1 MSYERK
7 KDRQGLLRSSL
18 AIVAVSLLLFLP
30 SRDAQA
36 EELGVSV
43 EVLPGYTRL
52 IFEGREPIGADAEIL
67 NSVLLLDFDRPVEFD
82 LNIIRQE
89 ARRDVSRVRQ
99 DADGKMLRFALNRGL
114 RLQKTSNGNR
124 LAIDLVSSRLATMP
138 EAIGPQDNSLFA
150 AEQARL
156 DTLAETDLADG
167 PIEIRPLPISISR
180 MDDFSRVVFEW
191 PERIDYNA
199 ELKNSTVNIV
209 FDQAADPSLTELR
222 TDPPKFIKSAE
233 KSVVGNTLQV
243 DLRVETGAGVR
254 HFREGPTIVVDVLK
268 PAPHQF
274 SDDAEPNIVA
284 GFDNDWAIT
293 ELEATEDTAG
303 EGEQTSDLMA
313 GTGDLESTVNAAIE
327 AASVEPD
334 PTVPT
339 DANPGTGD
347 QGPAQTNPLV
357 RVLKPSD
364 IEESQIVD
372 GVLKAAAVEL
382 GDTLK
387 LVFNWGESVPSA
399 VFRRG
404 PNLWLVFDHNEVD
417 LDLSALNR
425 AHRAYVSDVQVES
438 QGSARIARLTLPGN
452 NLTTASERDGV
463 WIITLGPAVEQATVP
478 FDFKRAQD
486 RQGQPM
492 VLVPFETA
500 NAVHW
505 ITDPLIGDDLAVV
518 TGLGPIR
525 GIISTLSL
533 VEFNVLSSAHGLVV
547 QALSDDVVVDLGD
560 GLVQIGRNDGLTL
573 SQVRDLGK
581 LVEQTPL
588 GALTEPAFMDFDNWR
603 NGEMSDVYDIERE
616 LQFELVKSDLKNDED
631 QSKNIRLGLAKFY
644 VSHELAP
651 EALGALRV
659 LAQRDET
666 AEFNPV
672 FRALRGV
679 ANYMQRRYTESYN
692 DFALGALAAD
702 PHAALWRASALT
714 ELSRFQEAHRFFEEG
729 AVVLPRYTPE
739 WQAHFRVQAAKAA
752 LGILDV
758 ERVKQNLDALPVS
771 ALPDQTL
778 AESELVRG
786 RWLEEIERMG
796 EALQHYQRVLQFGT
810 PSQQAQA
817 QLGKISLLHSV
828 GQISDEEAINR
839 LDTLRFQWRGD
850 DLELAVLHRLGQLYV
865 EDGNYRQGLNIMQEV
880 VANYSDSPVAGDIAI
895 SMEKIFK
902 GLFLDETIEDIP
914 PVQALALYYDYKH
927 LTPIGR
933 EGDEMIR
940 KLVDRLVAVDLL
952 EQAAELL
959 EHQTNERLKGV
970 ARAQVATRL
979 AMVYLTDRKAEAAL
993 QTIRKTRQTRLPTPL
1008 TYARR
1013 LLEARALAEL
1023 GRFDH
1028 ALEVVA
1034 EFDTPE
1040 IEQLR
1045 ADIAWDSQDWANAAS
1060 ILELNLGERWQD
1072 ESNML
1077 TPEERNSILRAAL
1090 AYSFAEDPI
1099 SLERIRRAYGPLMAQ
1114 TPDASSFEV
1123 ITQKVELRG
1132 VGFRELAN
1140 EIATVDTLESFMSSF
1155 QERLDLAGETAIN

>member
-1 MSYERK
+1 MSHEPK
-7 KDRQGLLRSSL
+7 KDRQGLLRCFFT
-18 AIVAVSLLLFLP
+18 AVVASILFL
-30 SRDAQA
+30 SHTNFAHA
-36 EELGVSV
+36 EELQVSV
-43 EVLPGYTRL
+43 EVYPGYSRL
-52 IFEGREPIGADAEIL
+52 IFESESPIEADAEIL
-67 NSVLLLDFDRPVEFD
+67 NSVLLLNFERPVEFD

-89 ARRDVSRVRQ
+89 AGRDVSRVRQ

-114 RLQKTSNGNR
+114 RLQKTSNNNR
-124 LAIDLVSSRLATMP
+124 VAIDLLGPTLARLP
-138 EAIGPQDNSLFA
+138 EGIGPKDNAERAADQVRLETLA
-150 AEQARL
+150 ANDAEQ
-156 DTLAETDLADG
+156 D

-180 MDDFSRVVFEW
+180 MDEFSRVVFEW
-191 PERIDYNA
+191 PERVGYNA
-199 ELKNSTVNIV
+199 ELKNGTVNIL
-209 FDQAADPSLTELR
+209 FDRAADPSLTEIR
-222 TDPPKFIKSAE
+222 TDPPKFIRGAE
-233 KSVVGNTLQV
+233 KSVAGNTLQV

-254 HFREGPTIVVDVLK
+254 HFREGPTIVVDILK

-274 SDDAEPNIVA
+274 SDDAAPNIVA
-284 GFDNDWAIT
+284 GFDNDWAVT
-293 ELEATEDTAG
+293 ELEPAG
-303 EGEQTSDLMA
+303 DQESQDEPASD
-313 GTGDLESTVNAAIE
+313 GINGVGDLDPAIKAAIE
-327 AASVEPD
+327 AEDANRDPD
-334 PTVPT
+334 VPT
-339 DANPGTGD
+339 DANPGAGMPETR
-347 QGPAQTNPLV
+347 QTSPLA
-357 RVLKPSD
+357 RVLEAAD
-364 IEESQIVD
+364 IDQSRIVD
-372 GVLKAAAVEL
+372 GVLEAAVVEL

-387 LVFNWGESVPSA
+387 LIFNWGESVPAA

-404 PNLWLVFDHNEVD
+404 PNLWLVFDHNDVS

-425 AHRAYVSDVQVES
+425 AHRAYVADVQTES
-438 QGSARIARLTLPGN
+438 QGTARIARLTLPGT
-452 NLTTASERDGV
+452 NLTTASERDGA
-463 WIITLGPAVEQATVP
+463 WIVTLGPAVEQATVP

-486 RQGQPM
+486 RRGQPM
-492 VLVPFETA
+492 VLVPFENA
-500 NAVHW
+500 NTVHW
-505 ITDPLIGDDLAVV
+505 ISDPMIGDDLAVV
-518 TGLGPIR
+518 TGLGPVR
-525 GIISTLSL
+525 GIISPLSL

-547 QALSDDVVVDLGD
+547 QALSDDVVVDLAD

-581 LVEQTPL
+581 LVERTPL

-603 NGEMSDVYDIERE
+603 NGDMSDVYDIERE
-616 LQFELVKSDLKNDED
+616 LRLELVKSELKSDED
-631 QSKNIRLGLAKFY
+631 QAKNIRLGLAKFY

-659 LAQRDET
+659 LAQKDET

-679 ANYMQRRYTESYN
+679 ANYMQRRYAESY
-692 DFALGALAAD
+692 DDLALGALAAD
-702 PHAALWRASALT
+702 PHASLWRASALT

-758 ERVKQNLDALPVS
+758 KRVKQNLDAMPVS
-771 ALPDQTL
+771 NLPPETL

-786 RWLEEIERMG
+786 RWLEEIERTG

-817 QLGKISLLHSV
+817 QLGKISLLHRVS
-828 GQISDEEAINR
+828 QINDEEAINR

-850 DLELAVLHRLGQLYV
+850 DLELAVLHRLGELYV
-865 EDGNYRQGLNIMQEV
+865 EGGNYRQGLNIMQEV
-880 VANYSDSPVAGDIAI
+880 VANYSDSRVAGDIAI

-902 GLFLDETIEDIP
+902 GLFLDQTIEDIP
-914 PVQALALYYDYKH
+914 PVQSLALYYDYKH

-959 EHQTNERLKGV
+959 EHQVDERLKGV

-979 AMVYLTDRKAEAAL
+979 AMVYLTDRKSEAAL
-993 QTIRKTRQTRLPTPL
+993 QTIRKTRQTRLPGSL

-1040 IEQLR
+1040 VEQLR

-1060 ILELNLGERWQD
+1060 ILELSLGERWQD
-1072 ESNML
+1072 EANTL

-1090 AYSFAEDPI
+1090 AYSFAEDAI

-1114 TPDASSFEV
+1114 TPDASSFDV

-1132 VGFRELAN
+1132 VAFRELAN
-1140 EIATVDTLESFMSSF
+1140 EIATIDTLESFMDGF

>member
-1 MSYERK
+1 MSDGWK
-7 KDRQGLLRSSL
+7 KQRQKLLRCYLSV
-18 AIVAVSLLLFLP
+18 VAVSLLLLLP
-30 SRDAQA
+30 SRQSHA
-36 EELGVSV
+36 EELQVSV
-43 EVLPGYTRL
+43 DVFPGYTRL
-52 IFEGREPIGADAEIL
+52 IFDSQEPLSADAEIL
-67 NSVLLLDFDRPVEFD
+67 NSVLLLNFERSVEFD
-82 LNIIRQE
+82 LNVIRQE
-89 ARRDVSRVRQ
+89 AGRDVSRVRQ
-99 DADGKMLRFALNRGL
+99 DADGKMLRLALNRGL

-124 LAIDLVSSRLATMP
+124 LAIDLVGPNLAVMPEGVGPKDVSPFDAEQERLATLS
-138 EAIGPQDNSLFA
+138 EAES
-150 AEQARL
+150 
-156 DTLAETDLADG
+156 ADG
-167 PIEIRPLPISISR
+167 PVEIRPLPISISR
-180 MDDFSRVVFEW
+180 MDEFSRVVFEW

-199 ELKNSTVNIV
+199 ELQNGTVNIL

-222 TDPPKFIKSAE
+222 TDPPQFIRGAE

-254 HFREGPTIVVDVLK
+254 HFREGPTIVVDILK

-274 SDDAEPNIVA
+274 SDDAQPNIVA
-284 GFDNDWAIT
+284 GFDNDWAVT
-293 ELEATEDTAG
+293 ELEPTETAG
-303 EGEQTSDLMA
+303 SGSDPINDA
-313 GTGDLESTVNAAIE
+313 GDLDPAVAAAIE
-327 AASVEPD
+327 AETLEPD
-334 PTVPT
+334 PTIPT
-339 DANPGTGD
+339 DANPAAGNQRAG
-347 QGPAQTNPLV
+347 QTSPMV
-357 RVLKPSD
+357 RVLKPED
-364 IEESQIVD
+364 IEESQVVD
-372 GVLKAAAVEL
+372 GALKAAAVEL

-387 LVFNWGESVPSA
+387 LIFNWGESVPSA

-404 PNLWLVFDHNEVD
+404 PNLWIVFDHTELD

-425 AHRAYVSDVQVES
+425 AHRGYVSDVKVET
-438 QGSARIARLTLPGN
+438 QGTARIARLTLPGN
-452 NLTTASERDGV
+452 NLTTASERDGT

-492 VLVPFETA
+492 VLVPFENA

-505 ITDPLIGDDLAVV
+505 IEDPLIGDELAVV

-547 QALSDDVVVDLGD
+547 QALSDDVVVDLSD

-573 SQVRDLGK
+573 SQIRDLGK

-631 QSKNIRLGLAKFY
+631 QANNIRLGLAKFY

-758 ERVKQNLDALPVS
+758 ERVKQNLDAMPVS
-771 ALPDQTL
+771 ELPAQTL

-817 QLGKISLLHSV
+817 QLGKISLLHRV

-880 VANYSDSPVAGDIAI
+880 VANYSNSRVAGDIAL

-940 KLVDRLVAVDLL
+940 KLVDRLVGVDLL

-993 QTIRKTRQTRLPTPL
+993 QTIRKTRQTRLPASL

-1045 ADIAWDSQDWANAAS
+1045 ADIAWDSQDWPNAAS
-1060 ILELNLGERWQD
+1060 ILELSLDERWQD
-1072 ESNML
+1072 DENML
-1077 TPEERNSILRAAL
+1077 NPEERKAILRAAL
-1090 AYSFAEDPI
+1090 AYSFADDPI

-1114 TPDASSFEV
+1114 TPDASSFDV

-1140 EIATVDTLESFMSSF
+1140 EIATIDTLESFMSSF